1 MATQKLKIV
10 KVPWSEDEYKVAS
23 DTSGVTLDDT
33 NKTYLTGVTT
43 APTSTTQDLE
53 EKANTAV
60 YATAG
65 TVSATKYRVG
75 EKVRQEYN
83 STTESL
89 DFIFE

>member
-1 MATQKLKIV
+1 MATQKLKILT
-10 KVPWSEDEYKVAS
+10 VPWSSDDYKVAS
-23 DTSGVTLDDT
+23 ETSGVTLDTT

-43 APTSTTQDLE
+43 APTATLQDLDGV
-53 EKANTAV
+53 ANTAV
-60 YATAG
+60 YTTAG
-65 TVSATKYRVG
+65 TMSATKYRVG

>member
-1 MATQKLKIV
+1 MATQKLKILT
-10 KVPWSEDEYKVAS
+10 VPWSSDSYKV
-23 DTSGVTLDDT
+23 TSETQGVTLDNT

-43 APTSTTQDLE
+43 APTASEQDLNGV
-53 EKANTAV
+53 ASTSV

-65 TVSATKYRVG
+65 VFSATKCRIG

>member
-1 MATQKLKIV
+1 MANRRLKNIV
-10 KVPWSEDEYKVAS
+10 FPWDSSNTYQPDCVADTTS
-23 DTSGVTLDDT
+23 DSKSYLLGHTSIGSFDPATT
-33 NKTYLTGVTT
+33 NT
-43 APTSTTQDLE
+43 
-53 EKANTAV
+53 NV